1 MPSWLGW
8 KRDDVARGMATCYA
22 FDATDSKR
30 NIAQD
35 GFRMTKRRRRY
46 FVSFVLVCFLLLFGT

>member
-46 FVSFVLVCFLLLFGT
+46 FVSLF